1 MTFEDCL
8 VAVIGEDDRKF
19 ESLCEWIVKKCP
31 GGEPHFVHAPIEA
44 NFTLTWNDLY
54 EALAKSTRDYVI
66 VVRESKLGEVDFE
79 SVLNTFKSS
88 RALLSSP
95 LLVRYAGNVRLDESE
110 RFELTMEVVVAKR
123 VDLFVMIEKQ
133 SKQRA
138 IDLQRRNRK

>member
-8 VAVIGEDDRKF
+8 VAVIGENDRKF

-31 GGEPHFVHAPIEA
+31 GSEPHFVHAPIET
-44 NFTLTWNDLY
+44 NFTPTWNDLHG
-54 EALAKSTRDYVI
+54 ALSASTREYVI

-95 LLVRYAGNVRLDESE
+95 LLVRCAGNARLDESE
-110 RFELTMEVVVAKR
+110 RFDLAMEVVVAR
-123 VDLFVMIEKQ
+123 RSDLFATVEEQ
-133 SKQRA
+133 FKQRA
-138 IDLQRRNRK
+138 INL

>member
-19 ESLCEWIVKKCP
+19 ESLCARIVKECPKC
-31 GGEPHFVHAPIEA
+31 EARFAHAPIEA
-44 NFTLTWNDLY
+44 NFTLTWNDLHT
-54 EALAKSTRDYVI
+54 ALQESTREYVI

-95 LLVRYAGNVRLDESE
+95 LLVRCAGNARLDESE
-110 RFELTMEVVVAKR
+110 RFDLTMEVVVAKR
-123 VDLFVMIEKQ
+123 ADLFVMIEKQ
-133 SKQRA
+133 SKQRT
-138 IDLQRRNRK
+138 INL

>member
-8 VAVIGEDDRKF
+8 VVVIGEDDRKF

-31 GGEPHFVHAPIEA
+31 GGEPRFVHAPIEA
-44 NFTLTWNDLY
+44 NFTLTWNDLRG
-54 EALAKSTRDYVI
+54 ALSESTREYVI

-95 LLVRYAGNVRLDESE
+95 LLVRCAGNARLNRSDL
-110 RFELTMEVVVAKR
+110 FDLTMEVVVAKR
-123 VDLFVMIEKQ
+123 ADLFATVEEQ
-133 SKQRA
+133 FKQRA
-138 IDLQRRNRK
+138 INL